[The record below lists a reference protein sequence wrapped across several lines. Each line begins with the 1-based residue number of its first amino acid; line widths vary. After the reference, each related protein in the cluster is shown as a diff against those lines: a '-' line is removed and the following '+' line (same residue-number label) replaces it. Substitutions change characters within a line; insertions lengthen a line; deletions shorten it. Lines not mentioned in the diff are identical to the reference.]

1 MATLTHKLEFNKWT
15 GHWRCRVCGYVLGT
29 GHKELYAPC
38 PADPDGHIEFDI
50 RSTTDE
56 KKTAPKTIQ
65 TPATPKRQAG
75 RRVARVYRKGSD
87 LFGS

>member
-1 MATLTHKLEFNKWT
+1 MAKLTHKLEYNRWLDR
-15 GHWRCRVCGYVLGT
+15 WRCSVCGYVLGS
-29 GHKELYAPC
+29 GREALYAQC

-50 RSTTDE
+50 RSTDE
-56 KKTAPKTIQ
+56 KKTTPKKANI
-65 TPATPKRQAG
+65 PATPKRQAG